1 MGRIF
6 RRKAAEVIL
15 PPSVS
20 LLMPYGTGQVSPLP
34 LLAISPPT
42 SILLAQEQAF
52 LGKAFLLHSGRWDVW
67 AG

>member
-1 MGRIF
+1 MGRSF

-15 PPSVS
+15 PPKSAS
-20 LLMPYGTGQVSPLP
+20 LMPYSTRQVSLA

-42 SILLAQEQAF
+42 FILLAQEQAF
-52 LGKAFLLHSGRWDVW
+52 PRKGLLLHSGRWDLW